1 MKKSEIIFKITL
13 IPIDFLMLILAA
25 FAVYFLRQSSFVTQ
39 FRPVMFDIP
48 LMEFL
53 MISFAIA
60 PFWILVFALSG
71 LYRLKQKHYLEEFFS
86 VISASTLAI
95 FGVVLY
101 LFLRR
106 EWFDSRF
113 LIFAIWPSAIL
124 FISLGRALIRNLKK
138 YLVAH
143 YDVGVQKILVVGKDK
158 ATGLLLKELHHHPNL
173 GYRLV
178 YHLDNLDFKEIKHL
192 IEKQEI
198 EGIWLGGEDYTKE
211 QLLEAAEFC
220 EENRLSF
227 RFVPNLF
234 QTLATNVEIEMMA
247 GVPLIELK
255 RTPLDGWGK
264 VLKRIID
271 VIGAVFGI
279 IIFSPVFIVAAI
291 CIKIDSSGPVVVKL
305 KRISLGREFE
315 LYKFRSMI
323 NNAHEMKAKLL
334 NQNERAGAGPLFKM
348 KNDPRITRI
357 GRYLRMFR
365 IDEFPQFFNVL
376 RGEMSLVG
384 PRPHEPEEV
393 LRYQK
398 HHKKLLTIKSGI
410 TGMAQIS
417 GSSDLPFEEEVKLD
431 VYYIENWSL
440 LLDFKIMLKTV
451 AVMFT
456 DKSAC

>member
-158 ATGLLLKELHHHPNL
+158 AT
-173 GYRLV
+173 
-178 YHLDNLDFKEIKHL
+178 
-192 IEKQEI
+192 
-198 EGIWLGGEDYTKE
+198 
-211 QLLEAAEFC
+211 
-220 EENRLSF
+220 
-227 RFVPNLF
+227 
-234 QTLATNVEIEMMA
+234 
-247 GVPLIELK
+247 
-255 RTPLDGWGK
+255 
-264 VLKRIID
+264 
-271 VIGAVFGI
+271 
-279 IIFSPVFIVAAI
+279 
-291 CIKIDSSGPVVVKL
+291 
-305 KRISLGREFE
+305 
-315 LYKFRSMI
+315 
-323 NNAHEMKAKLL
+323 
-334 NQNERAGAGPLFKM
+334 
-348 KNDPRITRI
+348 
-357 GRYLRMFR
+357 
-365 IDEFPQFFNVL
+365 
-376 RGEMSLVG
+376 
-384 PRPHEPEEV
+384 
-393 LRYQK
+393 
-398 HHKKLLTIKSGI
+398 
-410 TGMAQIS
+410 
-417 GSSDLPFEEEVKLD
+417 
-431 VYYIENWSL
+431 
-440 LLDFKIMLKTV
+440 
-451 AVMFT
+451 
-456 DKSAC
+456 